1 MTTQRKEQKRRSRVK
16 NNVTTMQL
24 SNALKKRIKRI
35 QKLKGFDKQDEALDE
50 ILSFYEDA
58 YPNILLMELD
68 ND

>member
-1 MTTQRKEQKRRSRVK
+1 MTVQRKEQKRRSRVK

-35 QKLKGFDKQDEALDE
+35 QKLNGFDKQDEALDE